1 MAKKYGLSKEQV
13 KFIKAKVLELGSLK
27 AVNAFYKHKDDVSA
41 YARDCAYASF
51 DQDYGDDEDGE
62 IREEAEVKKTTKK
75 GKKPPKMVKRK
86 RKMDATALDDDY
98 S

>member
-62 IREEAEVKKTTKK
+62 IRKEVEVKKTKK
-75 GKKPPKMVKRK
+75 GKEPPKMVKRK
-86 RKMDATALDDDY
+86 RKMDAAALDDDY
-98 S
+98 A